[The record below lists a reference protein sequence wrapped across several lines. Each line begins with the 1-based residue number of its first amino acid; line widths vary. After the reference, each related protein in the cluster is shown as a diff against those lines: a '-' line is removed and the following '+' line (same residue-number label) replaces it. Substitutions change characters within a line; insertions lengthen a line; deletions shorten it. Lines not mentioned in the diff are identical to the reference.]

1 MKIGDLVKTS
11 CFGPRYSRGE
21 VGVLVKPY
29 GRVPRCWVVL
39 FGNVEEVVAVDGLD
53 LINTA

>member
-1 MKIGDLVKTS
+1 VKIGDLVKTS

-39 FGNVEEVVAVDGLD
+39 FGNVAEVVAVDGLD